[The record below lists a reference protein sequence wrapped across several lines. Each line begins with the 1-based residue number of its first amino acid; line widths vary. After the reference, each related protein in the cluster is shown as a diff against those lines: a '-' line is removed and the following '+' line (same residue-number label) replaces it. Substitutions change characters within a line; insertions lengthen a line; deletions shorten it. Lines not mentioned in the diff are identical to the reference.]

1 MPEKAPAGQLPRSVD
16 IIADNDLVDLA
27 KPGDRVQVIGSY
39 RAMPGKQNGYTNGTF
54 RTVLIANN
62 VALLSKEVTPSI
74 TGEDVA
80 KCKKFAKQK
89 GDVFAMLAKSLAP
102 SIHGHEYIKQA
113 LLCQLLGGVE
123 KNLANGTR
131 LRGDIN
137 ILLMGDPS
145 VAKSQML
152 RYVLSTAHRAVTTT
166 GRGSSGVG
174 LTAAV
179 TTDQETGDRRL
190 EAGAMVLADRGIV
203 CIDEFDKM
211 SDMDRTAI
219 HEVMEQGRVT
229 ISKAGIH
236 ARLNARCSV
245 LAAAN
250 PVYGRYDPFKT
261 PMQNIGMQD
270 SLLSRFDLVFILL
283 DTVDLES
290 DRLISDHVV
299 RVHRYRSPREVD
311 GDVTKINSGADD
323 LSTESKD
330 TEVKE
335 TPMWAKH
342 DNLLNGGQKA
352 KRGNERLLH
361 LDFVKKYIEVAKCIK
376 PVLTEE
382 ACEMIGEEYS
392 RLRSQD
398 FESGGDSVSRTQP
411 VTARALETLIR
422 LSTAHAKARLSKLI
436 EKEDAKTAIQLVQF
450 AYFKKVEKK
459 KKKRSHDDDDDS
471 DTDEEDAD
479 EPMEQTTQATQDED
493 AAETVAKP
501 PEPKKA
507 RHDPPEV
514 TAAAVAEEVT
524 DEEFETFKTA
534 LFAAFEASHQQ
545 QLPME
550 DVKKAII
557 GKTDITE
564 GQLMTCIEKMT
575 ELNKVMLA
583 SDVLYLI

>member
-1 MPEKAPAGQLPRSVD
+1 MGFTS
-16 IIADNDLVDLA
+16 
-27 KPGDRVQVIGSY
+27 
-39 RAMPGKQNGYTNGTF
+39 GTF

-62 VALLSKEVTPSI
+62 VALISKEVTPNI
-74 TGEDVA
+74 TGEDVQ
-80 KCKKFAKQK
+80 KCKKFSKQK
-89 GDVFAMLAKSLAP
+89 GSVFDILSKSLAP
-102 SIHGHEYIKQA
+102 SIHGHEYIKKA

-137 ILLMGDPS
+137 CLLIGDPS
-145 VAKSQML
+145 VAKSQLL
-152 RYVLSTAHRAVTTT
+152 RYVLHTAPRAITTT

-229 ISKAGIH
+229 IAKAGIH

-250 PVYGRYDPFKT
+250 PVYGRYDQYKT

-422 LSTAHAKARLSKLI
+422 LSTAHAKSRLSKLI
-436 EKEDAKTAIQLVQF
+436 EKEDAKTAIELVQF

-459 KKKRSHDDDDDS
+459 KKKRSHGDDDEDDS
-471 DTDEEDAD
+471 DTEDEDAD
-479 EPMEQTTQATQDED
+479 EPTEQNTQDQEQQD
-493 AAETVAKP
+493 DEENAVKP
-501 PEPKKA
+501 PEAKKA
-507 RHDPPEV
+507 RISPPA
-514 TAAAVAEEVT
+514 TPAAAPVA
-524 DEEFETFKTA
+524 
-534 LFAAFEASHQQ
+534 S
-545 QLPME
+545 
-550 DVKKAII
+550 
-557 GKTDITE
+557 
-564 GQLMTCIEKMT
+564 
-575 ELNKVMLA
+575 
-583 SDVLYLI
+583 

>member
-1 MPEKAPAGQLPRSVD
+1 
-16 IIADNDLVDLA
+16 
-27 KPGDRVQVIGSY
+27 
-39 RAMPGKQNGYTNGTF
+39 
-54 RTVLIANN
+54 
-62 VALLSKEVTPSI
+62 
-74 TGEDVA
+74 
-80 KCKKFAKQK
+80 
-89 GDVFAMLAKSLAP
+89 
-102 SIHGHEYIKQA
+102 
-113 LLCQLLGGVE
+113 
-123 KNLANGTR
+123 
-131 LRGDIN
+131 
-137 ILLMGDPS
+137 MG
-145 VAKSQML
+145 
-152 RYVLSTAHRAVTTT
+152 
-166 GRGSSGVG
+166 
-174 LTAAV
+174 AAV

-211 SDMDRTAI
+211 TDMDRTAI

-323 LSTESKD
+323 LSTDSKE

-335 TPMWAKH
+335 TPMWEKH
-342 DNLLNGGQKA
+342 DNLLHGGQRA
-352 KRGNERLLH
+352 KRGSERLLH
-361 LDFVKKYIEVAKCIK
+361 LDFVKKYIEVAKCLK

-398 FESGGDSVSRTQP
+398 FEGGDSVSRTQP

-436 EKEDAKTAIQLVQF
+436 EKEDAKTAIELVQF

-459 KKKRSHDDDDDS
+459 KKERSHDEDGDDS
-471 DTDEEDAD
+471 DSDEEEDAD
-479 EPMEQTTQATQDED
+479 EPSEQTTQDQEQQDDE
-493 AAETVAKP
+493 ENVAKP
-501 PEPKKA
+501 PEAKKA
-507 RHDPPEV
+507 RRDPP
-514 TAAAVAEEVT
+514 ARAPASEEVSDT
-524 DEEFETFKTA
+524 EF
-534 LFAAFEASHQQ
+534 
-545 QLPME
+545 
-550 DVKKAII
+550 
-557 GKTDITE
+557 
-564 GQLMTCIEKMT
+564 
-575 ELNKVMLA
+575 
-583 SDVLYLI
+583 

>member
-1 MPEKAPAGQLPRSVD
+1 
-16 IIADNDLVDLA
+16 
-27 KPGDRVQVIGSY
+27 
-39 RAMPGKQNGYTNGTF
+39 
-54 RTVLIANN
+54 
-62 VALLSKEVTPSI
+62 
-74 TGEDVA
+74 
-80 KCKKFAKQK
+80 
-89 GDVFAMLAKSLAP
+89 
-102 SIHGHEYIKQA
+102 
-113 LLCQLLGGVE
+113 
-123 KNLANGTR
+123 
-131 LRGDIN
+131 
-137 ILLMGDPS
+137 MG
-145 VAKSQML
+145 
-152 RYVLSTAHRAVTTT
+152 
-166 GRGSSGVG
+166 
-174 LTAAV
+174 AV
-179 TTDQETGDRRL
+179 TTDQETSERRL

-211 SDMDRTAI
+211 TDQDRTAI

-236 ARLNARCSV
+236 ARLNARSSV

-250 PVYGRYDPFKT
+250 PVYGRYDAFKT

-311 GDVTKINSGADD
+311 GDVTKVNSGADE
-323 LSTESKD
+323 LSTDSKE

-335 TPMWAKH
+335 TPMWEKH
-342 DNLLNGGQKA
+342 DNLLHGGQRA
-352 KRGNERLLH
+352 KRGSERLLH
-361 LDFVKKYIEVAKCIK
+361 LDFVKKYIEVAKCLK

-398 FESGGDSVSRTQP
+398 FEGGDSVSRTQP

-471 DTDEEDAD
+471 DTDEEDVD
-479 EPMEQTTQATQDED
+479 EPMEQTTQATQNEE

-514 TAAAVAEEVT
+514 TAAVAEEVT

-545 QLPME
+545 QLPMK

>member
-1 MPEKAPAGQLPRSVD
+1 MG
-16 IIADNDLVDLA
+16 
-27 KPGDRVQVIGSY
+27 
-39 RAMPGKQNGYTNGTF
+39 GTF
-54 RTVLIANN
+54 RTVLLANN
-62 VALLSKEVTPSI
+62 IILRGAS
-74 TGEDVA
+74 EDGPVISGDDVQ
-80 KCKKFAKQK
+80 KCKKLAKQEK
-89 GDVFAMLAKSLAP
+89 KRIFNILARSLAP
-102 SIHGHEYIKQA
+102 SIHGHEYVKKA

-123 KNLANGTR
+123 KILPNGSR

-137 ILLMGDPS
+137 CMLIGDPS

-152 RYVLSTAHRAVTTT
+152 RYVLATSNRAVATT
-166 GRGSSGVG
+166 GRGTSGVG

-190 EAGAMVLADRGIV
+190 EAGAMVLADRGVV

-211 SDMDRTAI
+211 TDMDRTAI

-299 RVHRYRSPREVD
+299 RVHRYRNPREVD
-311 GDVTKINSGADD
+311 GEVTKVNSGADD
-323 LSTESKD
+323 LSTAAKEAS
-330 TEVKE
+330 EVKE
-335 TPMWAKH
+335 TPMWEKH
-342 DNLLNGGQKA
+342 DNLLHGGQRP
-352 KRGNERLLH
+352 KRGSERLLH
-361 LDFVKKYIEVAKCIK
+361 LDFVKKYIEVAKCLK

-398 FESGGDSVSRTQP
+398 FESGADNNARTQP

-422 LSTAHAKARLSKLI
+422 LATAHAKARLSNTV
-436 EKEDAKTAIQLVQF
+436 DARDAEVAIQLVQF
-450 AYFKKVEKK
+450 AYFKRVLEKEKK
-459 KKKRSHDDDDDS
+459 RGRDDD
-471 DTDEEDAD
+471 
-479 EPMEQTTQATQDED
+479 
-493 AAETVAKP
+493 AE
-501 PEPKKA
+501 
-507 RHDPPEV
+507 
-514 TAAAVAEEVT
+514 
-524 DEEFETFKTA
+524 
-534 LFAAFEASHQQ
+534 
-545 QLPME
+545 
-550 DVKKAII
+550 
-557 GKTDITE
+557 
-564 GQLMTCIEKMT
+564 
-575 ELNKVMLA
+575 
-583 SDVLYLI
+583 